1 MKFIG
6 IDLGWSS
13 GASGLCCL
21 NWQNNQIELIECDR
35 QQSLNDILTWLDT
48 QISPTEPA
56 IIAVDAPT
64 IIANPTGMR
73 EADKL
78 THKHFGRYHA
88 GCYPANLSRPFAQK
102 TVEFGLS
109 LEARGFVHAP
119 IIEAQKLGRYQ
130 IEVYPHPATINLF
143 KLDKIIKYKK
153 GKLAERQLELMKLC
167 QYIVDIL
174 PSLEP
179 SLNLS
184 CGTGILPVSSG
195 TGILPVSSG
204 TGILPVSSGTGI
216 LPVSS
221 GTGIL
226 PVSGS
231 TLPQIPTSVA
241 TLKALEDK
249 LDALLCAYIGAHW
262 WYWGIERNLVLGDRT
277 TGYIVIPQVR

>member
-21 NWQNNQIELIECDR
+21 NWQNNQLELIECDR
-35 QQSLNDILTWLDT
+35 QQSLNDILTWIDT
-48 QISPTEPA
+48 QVSPTEPA

-64 IIANPTGMR
+64 IIANLTGMR

-102 TVEFGLS
+102 TVEFGLC

-130 IEVYPHPATINLF
+130 IEVFPHPATINLF

-174 PSLEP
+174 PTLEP
-179 SLNLS
+179 TLNLS
-184 CGTGILPVSSG
+184 FGTGKMPVSCG
-195 TGILPVSSG
+195 K
-204 TGILPVSSGTGI
+204 
-216 LPVSS
+216 
-221 GTGIL
+221 GIL

-231 TLPQIPTSVA
+231 NLPEIPTSVA

-262 WYWGIERNLVLGDRT
+262 WYWGRERNLVLGDRT

>member
-21 NWQNNQIELIECDR
+21 NWQNNQLELIECDR

-64 IIANPTGMR
+64 IIANLTGMR
-73 EADKL
+73 EPDKL

-102 TVEFGLS
+102 TVEFGLC

-119 IIEAQKLGRYQ
+119 IMEAQKLGRSQ

-143 KLDKIIKYKK
+143 KLNRIIKYKK

-167 QYIVDIL
+167 QYIIDIL
-174 PSLEP
+174 PNLEP
-179 SLNLS
+179 SLNLANS
-184 CGTGILPVSSG
+184 PTKNPRSSAFICGSNLPD
-195 TGILPVSSG
+195 
-204 TGILPVSSGTGI
+204 
-216 LPVSS
+216 
-221 GTGIL
+221 
-226 PVSGS
+226 
-231 TLPQIPTSVA
+231 IPTSIA
-241 TLKALEDK
+241 TLKALEDQ

-277 TGYIVIPQVR
+277 TGYIVIPQLR

>member
-21 NWQNNQIELIECDR
+21 NWQNNQLQLIECEI
-35 QQSLNDILTWLDT
+35 QQTLNEILTWIET
-48 QISPTEPA
+48 QVSPTEPA
-56 IIAVDAPT
+56 IVAVDAPT
-64 IIANPTGMR
+64 IIANLTGMR

-102 TVEFGLS
+102 TVEFGLC

-130 IEVYPHPATINLF
+130 IEVFPHPATINLF
-143 KLDKIIKYKK
+143 KLDKILKYKK

-184 CGTGILPVSSG
+184 F
-195 TGILPVSSG
+195 
-204 TGILPVSSGTGI
+204 
-216 LPVSS
+216 

-231 TLPQIPTSVA
+231 NLPEIPTSIA
-241 TLKALEDK
+241 TLKALEDQ

-262 WYWGIERNLVLGDRT
+262 WYWGRERNLVLGDRT

>member
-21 NWQNNQIELIECDR
+21 NWENNRLQFIECDR
-35 QQSLNDILTWLDT
+35 QLATNDILAWIDR

-73 EADKL
+73 LADKL

-119 IIEAQKLGRYQ
+119 TIEAQKLGRYQ
-130 IEVYPHPATINLF
+130 IEVFPHPATINLF
-143 KLDKIIKYKK
+143 QLERILKYKK

-167 QYIVDIL
+167 QYIIDIL
-174 PSLEP
+174 PTLKP
-179 SLNLS
+179 SLNL
-184 CGTGILPVSSG
+184 TNTENKNPRSSAF
-195 TGILPVSSG
+195 I
-204 TGILPVSSGTGI
+204 
-216 LPVSS
+216 
-221 GTGIL
+221 
-226 PVSGS
+226 SGS
-231 TLPQIPTSVA
+231 KLPELPTSIA
-241 TLKALEDK
+241 TLKALEDQ

-262 WYWGIERNLVLGDRT
+262 WYWGIEKNIVLGDRT
-277 TGYIVIPQVR
+277 TGYIVIPSRQL

>member
-21 NWQNNQIELIECDR
+21 NWENNRLELIECDR
-35 QQSLNDILTWLDT
+35 KQSLSDILTWLDT

-64 IIANPTGMR
+64 IVANLTGMR
-73 EADKL
+73 DADKL

-102 TVEFGLS
+102 TVEFGLC
-109 LEARGFVHAP
+109 LEARGFVHSP
-119 IIEAQKLGRYQ
+119 IIEAKKPGRYQ

-153 GKLAERQLELMKLC
+153 GKLAERQQELMKLC
-167 QYIVDIL
+167 QYIIDIL

-179 SLNLS
+179 SLNLPS
-184 CGTGILPVSSG
+184 STGILPVRE
-195 TGILPVSSG
+195 
-204 TGILPVSSGTGI
+204 
-216 LPVSS
+216 
-221 GTGIL
+221 
-226 PVSGS
+226 
-231 TLPQIPTSVA
+231 IPTSTA

-262 WYWGIERNLVLGDRT
+262 WYWGIDRNLVLGDRT
-277 TGYIVIPQVR
+277 TGYIVIPQLR